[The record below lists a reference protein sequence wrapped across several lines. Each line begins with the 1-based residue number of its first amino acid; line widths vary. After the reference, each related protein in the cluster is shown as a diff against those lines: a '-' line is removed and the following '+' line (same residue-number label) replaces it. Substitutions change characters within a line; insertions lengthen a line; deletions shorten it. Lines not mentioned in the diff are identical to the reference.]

1 MRFIKLSLKSILR
14 TATLRQSTITFFGTV
29 ANGALAAVFYI
40 LVARFLGPASFGL
53 MSVAIA
59 AMTLV
64 ADIGDF
70 GTDTGLINF
79 IPKYLK
85 KDKKKAYRFLKFG
98 LELKIVIG
106 IVVLV
111 LGVILAPVIART
123 LFAKPELIIPLRI
136 SFVGV
141 MAVLLFSF
149 ITHSFQ
155 AFQRF
160 WAWSGIQV
168 VMNALRVLLIF
179 VIFYFA
185 LFNLNNILVLYIA
198 MPFLGFIIGL
208 WLFREK
214 FFKVKKETSVA
225 KEFFRYNK
233 WVAAF
238 TIVAAFSSRLD
249 TFISARLLSAAEVG
263 YYSAANQLVKIVP
276 QIVTALGTVIAPKM
290 AEMGNIKGLVSYL
303 KKTQFMVLG
312 LAFLG
317 ILSVPVVIFLIPIL
331 YGQAYLASVP
341 IFVVLFLAM
350 LTFLVSVPVHMA
362 VFYYFSYP
370 KLFFWISLG
379 HLAIIAGLG
388 WSLISAFGA
397 IGAAASVLIGSVFNF
412 IVPTI
417 WVLKKIL

>member
-1 MRFIKLSLKSILR
+1 MKRLTSSLKSILA
-14 TATLRQSTITFFGTV
+14 TATLKQSTITFFGTV
-29 ANGALAAVFYI
+29 LNGALGAVFYI
-40 LVARFLGPASFGL
+40 FVARFLGPAAFGL

-70 GTDTGLINF
+70 GTDTGLVNF
-79 IPKYLK
+79 IPKYFK
-85 KDKKKAYRFLKFG
+85 KDKEKAYRFLKFG
-98 LELKIVIG
+98 LELKIVVG
-106 IVVLV
+106 LVVLF
-111 LGVILAPVIART
+111 LGIILAPVIAQT
-123 LFAKPELIIPLRI
+123 LFAKPELTIPLRI

-141 MAVLLFSF
+141 MGVLVFSF
-149 ITHSFQ
+149 ITHSLQ

-160 WAWSGIQV
+160 WAWSGIQII
-168 VMNALRVLLIF
+168 MNALRVL
-179 VIFYFA
+179 VIFAFLYFA
-185 LFNLNNILVLYIA
+185 LFNLNNVLFLYITI
-198 MPFLGFIIGL
+198 PFLGFIVGL
-208 WLFREK
+208 WLLREK
-214 FFKVKKETSVA
+214 FLKVKKETSIA

-276 QIVTALGTVIAPKM
+276 HIVTALGTVIAPKM
-290 AEMGNIKGLVSYL
+290 AEMGGIKGLVTYL
-303 KKTQFMVLG
+303 KKTQLMVLG

-317 ILSVPVVIFLIPIL
+317 ILSIPVVIFLIPIL

-341 IFVVLFLAM
+341 VFVVLLLAM
-350 LTFLVSVPVHMA
+350 LVFLISVPVHMT

-388 WSLISAFGA
+388 WNLISIYGA
-397 IGAAASVLIGSVFNF
+397 IGAAVTVLIGSIFNF
-412 IVPTI
+412 IIPAI
-417 WVLKKIL
+417 WVLRKIL